1 MTQPDACRPVL
12 VIDNRDS
19 FVFNLARYLVR
30 LANRVPVHV
39 VPAHDTSLAEIAA
52 ASPSAIVIS
61 PGPCTPAEAGI
72 SVDAVRWARGRVP
85 LLGVCLGHQAI
96 AAAYGADV
104 VRATTPMHGR
114 TSLIHHQ
121 GTGIFAGLPQ
131 PFTACRYHSLVVDG
145 ARLPS
150 DLVVTARDEAGTV
163 MGIADVSQGVHG
175 VQFHPE
181 AVLTEYGYELLA
193 NFLTAAGVAC
203 QDPQTLAADEW
214 QRPVVAEGPTRIV
227 TF

>member
-1 MTQPDACRPVL
+1 MLL
-12 VIDNRDS
+12 VIDNYDS
-19 FVFNLARYLVR
+19 FTFNLVQYLGEENVDMEVHR
-30 LANRVPVHV
+30 NDEISLDQVEALAPERI
-39 VPAHDTSLAEIAA
+39 L
-52 ASPSAIVIS
+52 IS
-61 PGPCTPAEAGI
+61 PGPCTPREAGLSNEI
-72 SVDAVRWARGRVP
+72 IKTFGPKLP

-131 PFTACRYHSLVVDG
+131 PFTACRYHSLVVDE